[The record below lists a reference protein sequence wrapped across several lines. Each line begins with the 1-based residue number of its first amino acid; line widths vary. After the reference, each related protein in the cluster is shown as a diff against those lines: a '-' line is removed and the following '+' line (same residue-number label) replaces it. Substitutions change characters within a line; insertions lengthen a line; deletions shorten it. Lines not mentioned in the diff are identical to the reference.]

1 MHTQKNNIEN
11 NDSNNAWK
19 ILHSRF
25 LIGLIGVVLA
35 PATLL
40 AQDVQPLVQTRWG
53 QNSPFNLLCP
63 KDSVTGQ
70 YALAGCGP
78 IAMAQ
83 IIRYYKQPSVSPS
96 GDDYQWDLMT
106 AQPSTLQEGLAIAKL
121 VADCGV
127 NAFTSY
133 GEENSS
139 TQTQNMVNAL
149 KKRFGYNPYIAIVR
163 RELYPGEEG
172 RKKWQKLIF
181 DELRAGRPVIARGQ
195 KGKDG
200 KSGHLFLLDGL
211 QDTLVHVNF
220 GWKGKSDGYYSLDDL
235 GGYDTFQRV
244 AIGIGK
250 ADYMPAIRE
259 IQTFRAGQLA
269 ELLPQ
274 QEWPELNH
282 LKISGPMDESDFKL
296 LQQMAREDTI
306 NGRSGFLRSLDLREA
321 ALEYLPDSAFK
332 RTKSLVY
339 IRLPKVLRQI
349 GRGAFSGCWGLNE
362 VEIPAS
368 VWRIRGGAFANCQNL
383 LDIHIP
389 EGVHNV
395 LSSTFRNCR
404 NLTEVMLPTSIDT
417 LGANVFEGC
426 QRLERLSIPAAT
438 KQIGVNTIRRCPNLR
453 EVIIDP
459 ANTEFAYRSGQ
470 IVGLTKHAQE
480 QLGQLKRTAPTTLK
494 AYPSTRVR
502 KVKMVKRNGK
512 WVELKPGN
520 K

>member
-1 MHTQKNNIEN
+1 MIK
-11 NDSNNAWK
+11 
-19 ILHSRF
+19 RF
-25 LIGLIGVVLA
+25 LIGLISVVLA
-35 PATLL
+35 TTTLL

-53 QNSPFNLLCP
+53 QYDPFNLLCP
-63 KDSVTGQ
+63 KDSVSGQ
-70 YALAGCGP
+70 NALAGCGP

-83 IIRYYKQPSVSPS
+83 IIRYYEQPSVSPT
-96 GDDYQWDLMT
+96 GGNYQWAMMT
-106 AQPSTLQEGLAIAKL
+106 SHPTTHQESMAIAKL

-133 GEENSS
+133 GRENSS
-139 TQTQNMVNAL
+139 TEMRNIVNAL
-149 KKRFGYNPYIAIVR
+149 KKCFGYNPYIAIVK

-181 DELRAGRPVIARGQ
+181 DELRAGRPVIARGK
-195 KGKDG
+195 KGKDE
-200 KSGHLFLLDGL
+200 KSGHLFILDGL
-211 QDTLVHVNF
+211 QDTLVHINF
-220 GWKGKSDGYYSLDDL
+220 GWNGKSDGYYSLDDL
-235 GGYDTFQRV
+235 GGFDTYQRV
-244 AIGIGK
+244 AIGVGK

-259 IQTFRAGQLA
+259 IQTNRAGQLA

-274 QEWPELNH
+274 QEWPELHH

-306 NGRSGFLRSLDLREA
+306 NGRSGFLHTLDLREA
-321 ALEYLPDSAFK
+321 VLEYLPDSAFR
-332 RTKSLVY
+332 RTQSLNY
-339 IRLPKVLRQI
+339 IRLPKGLQQI

-404 NLTEVMLPTSIDT
+404 NLTEVTLPSSVDT
-417 LGANVFEGC
+417 LGAGVFEGC
-426 QRLERLSIPAAT
+426 QRLEHLSIPAAT
-438 KQIGVNTIRRCPNLR
+438 KHIGVNLINRCPNLR

-459 ANTEFAYRSGQ
+459 ANTEFTYCDGQ
-470 IVGLTKHAQE
+470 IVGLTVYAQE
-480 QLGQLKRTAPTTLK
+480 QLGQLKRTTPTTYK
-494 AYPSTRVR
+494 AHSSKRAR

-512 WVELKPGN
+512 WVEVK
-520 K
+520 

>member
-1 MHTQKNNIEN
+1 MLI
-11 NDSNNAWK
+11 
-19 ILHSRF
+19 RF
-25 LIGLIGVVLA
+25 LIGLIGGVLA
-35 PATLL
+35 TTTLL
-40 AQDVQPLVQTRWG
+40 AQDVQPLVQTKWG
-53 QNSPFNLLCP
+53 QNNPFNLLCP

-70 YALAGCGP
+70 NALAGCGP

-96 GDDYQWDLMT
+96 GDDYQWDFMT
-106 AQPSTLQEGLAIAKL
+106 VQPATLQEGLAIAKL

-133 GEENSS
+133 GRGNSS

-149 KKRFGYNPYIAIVR
+149 KKRFGYNPYIAIVK

-195 KGKDG
+195 KGKNE
-200 KSGHLFLLDGL
+200 KSGHLFLIDGL
-211 QDTLVHVNF
+211 MDTLVHVNF
-220 GWKGKSDGYYSLDDL
+220 GWKGKDDGYYSLDDL
-235 GGYDTFQRV
+235 GGYDTRLRV

-250 ADYMPAIRE
+250 ADYIPAVRE
-259 IQTFRAGQLA
+259 IQTSHAGQLA

-274 QEWPELNH
+274 QEWSRLHH

-296 LQQMAREDTI
+296 LGQMAREDTI
-306 NGRSGFLRSLDLREA
+306 HGRHGFLHSLDLRDA
-321 ALEYLPDSAFK
+321 ILDYLPDSAFK
-332 RTKSLVY
+332 QTQSLVY
-339 IRLPKVLRQI
+339 IRLPKMLRQI
-349 GRGAFSGCWGLNE
+349 GRGAFIACQGLNE
-362 VEIPAS
+362 VEISVS
-368 VWRIRGGAFANCQNL
+368 VWRIRGGAFAHCHNL

-395 LSSTFRNCR
+395 LSATFRSCR
-404 NLTEVMLPTSIDT
+404 NLTEVTLPASIDT
-417 LGANVFEGC
+417 LGAGVFRDC
-426 QRLERLSIPAAT
+426 QRLERLSIPAT
-438 KQIGVNTIRRCPNLR
+438 TRHIGVDLTRRCPNLR

-459 ANTEFAYRSGQ
+459 ANTEFAYRDGQ

-480 QLGQLKRTAPTTLK
+480 QLGQLKRTTPTTFK
-494 AYPSTRVR
+494 VYPSTRVR

-512 WVELKPGN
+512 WVEVK
-520 K
+520 

>member
-1 MHTQKNNIEN
+1 MI
-11 NDSNNAWK
+11 
-19 ILHSRF
+19 IRF
-25 LIGLIGVVLA
+25 LIGLIGGILA
-35 PATLL
+35 TTTLL
-40 AQDVQPLVQTRWG
+40 AQDVQPLLQTRWG
-53 QNSPFNLLCP
+53 QNNPFNLLCP
-63 KDSVTGQ
+63 KDSVSGQ
-70 YALAGCGP
+70 NALAGCGP

-83 IIRYYKQPSVSPS
+83 IIRYYEQPSVSPA
-96 GDDYQWDLMT
+96 GENYQWNMMT
-106 AQPSTLQEGLAIAKL
+106 AQPTTPEEGLAIAKL

-133 GEENSS
+133 GRGNSS
-139 TQTQNMVNAL
+139 TQSQDMVNAL
-149 KKRFGYNPYIAIVR
+149 KKRFGYNPYIAIVK

-172 RKKWQKLIF
+172 RKKWRNLIF
-181 DELRAGRPVIARGQ
+181 GELRAGRPVIARGQ
-195 KGKDG
+195 KGRNG

-235 GGYDTFQRV
+235 GGYDTYQRV

-250 ADYMPAIRE
+250 ADYSPGIRE
-259 IQTFRAGQLA
+259 IQTTRAGQLA

-274 QEWPELNH
+274 QEWTELHH
-282 LKISGPMDESDFKL
+282 LRISGPMDESDFKL
-296 LQQMAREDTI
+296 LRRMAIEDTI
-306 NGRSGFLRSLDLREA
+306 NGRSGFLHSLDLREA
-321 ALEYLPDSAFK
+321 VVEYLPDSAFR
-332 RTKSLVY
+332 RTQSLVY
-339 IRLPKVLRQI
+339 LRLPKALRQI
-349 GRGAFSGCWGLNE
+349 GRGAFAGCWGLNE
-362 VEIPAS
+362 VEIPTS

-404 NLTEVMLPTSIDT
+404 NLTEVILPTSIDT
-417 LGANVFEGC
+417 LGAGVFEGC

-438 KQIGVNTIRRCPNLR
+438 KQIGVNIIKHCPNLR

-470 IVGLTKHAQE
+470 IVGLTERAQE
-480 QLGQLKRTAPTTLK
+480 RLGQIKRANPTTIK
-494 AYPSTRVR
+494 AYPSKRVR

-512 WVELKPGN
+512 WVEVKP
-520 K
+520 

>member
-1 MHTQKNNIEN
+1 MI
-11 NDSNNAWK
+11 
-19 ILHSRF
+19 IRL
-25 LIGLIGVVLA
+25 LIGLIGGILTA
-35 PATLL
+35 NTLL

-53 QNSPFNLLCP
+53 QNNPFNLLCP
-63 KDSVTGQ
+63 KDSVSGQ
-70 YALAGCGP
+70 NALAGCGP

-83 IIRYYKQPSVSPS
+83 IIRYHEQPAVSPE
-96 GDDYQWDLMT
+96 GGDYQWDLMT
-106 AQPSTLQEGLAIAKL
+106 AQPTTLQEGQAIAKL

-133 GEENSS
+133 GRENSS

-195 KGKDG
+195 KGKNE
-200 KSGHLFLLDGL
+200 KAGHLFLLDGL

-220 GWKGKSDGYYSLDDL
+220 GWRGKDDGYYSLDDL
-235 GGYDTFQRV
+235 GGYDTYQRV

-250 ADYMPAIRE
+250 ADYMPAVRE
-259 IQTFRAGQLA
+259 IRTIRAGQLA
-269 ELLPQ
+269 ELLPR
-274 QEWPELNH
+274 QEWPELHH
-282 LKISGPMDESDFKL
+282 LSISGPLNESDFKVL
-296 LQQMAREDTI
+296 RQMAREDTI
-306 NGRSGFLRSLDLREA
+306 NGRSGFLHTLDLREA
-321 ALEYLPDSAFK
+321 VLKYLPDSALR
-332 RTKSLVY
+332 RTQSLVY

-368 VWRIRGGAFANCQNL
+368 VWRIRGGAFANCPNL
-383 LDIHIP
+383 LDVHIP
-389 EGVHNV
+389 KGVHNI
-395 LSSTFRNCR
+395 LSSTFRNCL
-404 NLTEVMLPTSIDT
+404 NLTEVILPTSIDT
-417 LGANVFEGC
+417 LGAGVFEGC

-459 ANTEFAYRSGQ
+459 ANTEFAYRRGQ

-480 QLGQLKRTAPTTLK
+480 QLGQLKRPTPTTIK
-494 AYPSTRVR
+494 TYPSTRVR
-502 KVKMVKRNGK
+502 QVKMVKRNGK
-512 WVELKPGN
+512 WVEVKPD
-520 K
+520 KK

>member
-1 MHTQKNNIEN
+1 MVI
-11 NDSNNAWK
+11 
-19 ILHSRF
+19 RF
-25 LIGLIGVVLA
+25 LIGLIGGVLA
-35 PATLL
+35 TTTLF

-63 KDSVTGQ
+63 KDSASGQ
-70 YALAGCGP
+70 NALAGCGP

-83 IIRYYKQPSVSPS
+83 IIRYYEQPAVSPA
-96 GDDYQWDLMT
+96 GGNYQWAMMT
-106 AQPSTLQEGLAIAKL
+106 SRPATLEEGLAIAKL

-133 GEENSS
+133 GRENSS
-139 TQTQNMVNAL
+139 TQAQDIVNAL
-149 KKRFGYNPYIAIVR
+149 KKRFGYNPYIAIVK

-181 DELRAGRPVIARGQ
+181 DELRAGRPVIARGK
-195 KGKDG
+195 KGKNE
-200 KSGHLFLLDGL
+200 KSGHLFLIDGL

-220 GWKGKSDGYYSLDDL
+220 GWEGKSDGYFSLDDL
-235 GGYDTFQRV
+235 GGYDTYQRV

-250 ADYMPAIRE
+250 DDYMPTIRE
-259 IQTFRAGQLA
+259 IRTNRAGQLA

-274 QEWPELNH
+274 QEWSELHH
-282 LKISGPMDESDFKL
+282 LKISGPMDEDDFKL

-306 NGRSGFLRSLDLREA
+306 NGRSGFLHTLDLREA
-321 ALEYLPDSAFK
+321 VLEYLPDSAFK
-332 RTKSLVY
+332 RTQSLVF

-349 GRGAFSGCWGLNE
+349 GRGAFSGCRGLND

-368 VWRIRGGAFANCQNL
+368 VWRIRGEAFANCHNL

-389 EGVHNV
+389 EGVHNI
-395 LSSTFRNCR
+395 LSDTFRNCR
-404 NLTEVMLPTSIDT
+404 NLTEVLLPATIDT
-417 LGANVFEGC
+417 LGVRVFEGC

-438 KQIGVNTIRRCPNLR
+438 RQIGINITKRCPNLR

-459 ANTEFAYRSGQ
+459 ANTEFAYRDGQ

-480 QLGQLKRTAPTTLK
+480 QLGQFKSITPASFK
-494 AYPSTRVR
+494 VYPSKRVR

-512 WVELKPGN
+512 WVEVKADN